1 MAYFLDPEL
10 AALATNAPR
19 VPQQRTAATAAD
31 NRRKNKFG
39 KSCHKCQTWVKAEKG
54 YLDRVG
60 GTWVVYCSTC
70 P

>member
-31 NRRKNKFG
+31 NRRKNK
-39 KSCHKCQTWVKAEKG
+39 
-54 YLDRVG
+54 
-60 GTWVVYCSTC
+60 C